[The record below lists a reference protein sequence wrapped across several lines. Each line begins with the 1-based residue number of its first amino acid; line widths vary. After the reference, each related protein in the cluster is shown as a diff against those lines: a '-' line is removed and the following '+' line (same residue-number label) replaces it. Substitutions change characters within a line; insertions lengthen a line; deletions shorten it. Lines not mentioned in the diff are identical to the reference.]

1 MEEMIES
8 TVNAEPVGNVEP
20 QEEITEQL
28 EQVEPTES
36 ATEEAAEPQEG
47 QHKPVQDAQTN
58 AMFAKIRREAEQ
70 KAKDNM
76 IEEMYGQTHGIHT
89 YAEYQRAVQEQKRQ
103 QEAEQKGIDPQFYNQ
118 FMEMQEKLNSIE
130 REKTFIE
137 QEAQLTSDPVKGNLY
152 SQWKDDVKSVSQN
165 FGVDLN
171 TAFTL
176 LLSERLGDILGQTSQ
191 KAQQETIQK
200 INSNATSSPGGLSSE
215 ASHTKDSV
223 SNMSTKDFKELQ
235 ERVLRGEI
243 KEF

>member
-1 MEEMIES
+1 MDEMIES

-20 QEEITEQL
+20 QEEIAEQL
-28 EQVEPTES
+28 KQVEPTES
-36 ATEEAAEPQEG
+36 VTEEVAEPQQE
-47 QHKPVQDAQTN
+47 QQKTVQDAQTN

-76 IEEMYGQTHGIHT
+76 ISEMYGQTHGIHT

-130 REKTFIE
+130 KEKTFIE
-137 QEAQLTSDPVKGNLY
+137 QEAQLTSDPEVGHLY
-152 SQWKDDVKSVSQN
+152 TQWKDDVKSVSKEFN
-165 FGVDLN
+165 VDLN

-176 LLSERLGDILGQTSQ
+176 ILRQNLGSILGQTSQ

-200 INSNATSSPGGLSSE
+200 INNNATSSPGGLSSE
-215 ASHTKDSV
+215 ATHTKESV
-223 SNMSTKDFKELQ
+223 SKMSTKDFKELQ
-235 ERVLRGEI
+235 NRVLRGEI